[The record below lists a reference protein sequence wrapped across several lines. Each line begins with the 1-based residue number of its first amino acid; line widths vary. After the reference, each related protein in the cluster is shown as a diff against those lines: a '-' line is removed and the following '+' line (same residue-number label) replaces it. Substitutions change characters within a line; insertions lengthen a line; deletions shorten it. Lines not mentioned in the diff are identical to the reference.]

1 VVSVREI
8 LKTLTPHRRSVR
20 RRITVLSLVAA
31 VVAATAALAAPTLGR
46 ILSFPLDDTVNVASQ
61 ASNSSAV
68 TLRYHCGFPGIG
80 PQPMVATVQWNTP
93 PVVQVGRPV
102 PSLALSVQAAI
113 PNQVVWGLNFIQVAS
128 FDGSADVDSDIRAPQ
143 GDIPEKV
150 TLAIPRTEVPSS
162 GSMTVPASG
171 NTPVVTFG
179 QAGAGTV
186 DAGAVTMH
194 LHGYSSSGSPK
205 SPFDVSCTLDRGQS
219 AVVATFNITPA
230 SAPSSAPSSSAA
242 QAPPPSPSGAASHPA
257 TPGSG
262 SASGSKASG
271 VGGPTS
277 GANGPSAS
285 STSGAE
291 AGASLSTSGTGPA
304 PGSTAPTDSAPVLA
318 AAVHAST
325 ANASDSA
332 QADKGAAV
340 TDWLLVA
347 LALLAV
353 GSAGLFAASRLK
365 KRRERT
371 AQP

>member
-1 VVSVREI
+1 M
-8 LKTLTPHRRSVR
+8 
-20 RRITVLSLVAA
+20 LSLVAA
-31 VVAATAALAAPTLGR
+31 MVGATAALAAPTLGR

-68 TLRYHCGFPGIG
+68 TLRYHCGFPVIG
-80 PQPMVATVQWNTP
+80 SQPMVATVQWNTP
-93 PVVQVGRPV
+93 PVIQVGRPV

-113 PNQVVWGLNFIQVAS
+113 PDQVVWGLNFIQVAS

-162 GSMTVPASG
+162 GSMTVPATG

-186 DAGAVTMH
+186 NAGAVTMR

-219 AVVATFNITPA
+219 AVVATFDITPA
-230 SAPSSAPSSSAA
+230 SAPSSSAA
-242 QAPPPSPSGAASHPA
+242 QAPPSPSGAASHPA

-271 VGGPTS
+271 VGGPAS

-285 STSGAE
+285 STSSAE

-304 PGSTAPTDSAPVLA
+304 PGSTAPTDSAPVPA

-325 ANASDSA
+325 ANASDST
-332 QADKGAAV
+332 QADKGTAV

-347 LALLAV
+347 LALLAA